1 MASIN
6 LSGILSGLGSVIG
19 ADSSTS
25 AASLATTI
33 VQNMAIGAV
42 GAAGLAAIQHP
53 DVKAALLPFDPFNL
67 AGKPASLNPAP
78 TPVAPVVAK
87 PTLNIAR
94 AIWEGLSPAQ
104 QQADLANYNVVLSA

>member
-78 TPVAPVVAK
+78 APATPVAAAPTITASAFTALPPAAQTQILAQGYHIVA
-87 PTLNIAR
+87 
-94 AIWEGLSPAQ
+94 G
-104 QQADLANYNVVLSA
+104 